1 MEIKSLESKDR
12 QNLISFWYRTQLN
25 YWLFSYAYFVIRAI
39 AHNLIL
45 DHILFYE
52 AMLLNQVQGWDG
64 KQEKTKSSRFLEF

>member
-25 YWLFSYAYFVIRAI
+25 YWLFSYAHFVIRAI

-45 DHILFYE
+45 ESYDVLWSH
-52 AMLLNQVQGWDG
+52 AP
-64 KQEKTKSSRFLEF
+64 